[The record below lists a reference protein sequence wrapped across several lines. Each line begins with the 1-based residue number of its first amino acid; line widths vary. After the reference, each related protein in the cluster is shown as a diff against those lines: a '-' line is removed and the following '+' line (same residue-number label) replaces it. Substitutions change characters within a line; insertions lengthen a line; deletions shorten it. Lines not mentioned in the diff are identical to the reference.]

1 MRVLVVGGAGYL
13 GGSVTDLLQAR
24 SIPFT
29 VYDALLYEP
38 HYLKPCDFIRGDVRD
53 YEKLAKVLPNYTHV
67 IWLAALVGDGAC
79 AIKPELTKAVNQDSV
94 EWLSAHYNGRIVFFS
109 TCSVYGEHDG
119 MVDENG
125 VTNPLSVYA
134 ETKLQAESYLRD
146 KNALIFRLGT
156 AFGISDTYSR
166 PRMDLVVNAMAAS
179 AILNGSVTVYGGDQW
194 RPLVH
199 VRDIAR
205 ATVDNLN
212 RDVTGV
218 YNLATT
224 NTMIYKI
231 AEACAGETICLIKTV
246 PMDKADTR
254 NYRANVDK
262 ARKDKILTTARFN
275 TIGDGVR
282 EFFTLINSGR
292 ILNPSASYYFNVR
305 SVKERIRDGRIS

>member
-79 AIKPELTKAVNQDSV
+79 AIKPELTKAINQDSV
-94 EWLSAHYNGRIVFFS
+94 EWLAAHYSGRIVFFS

-134 ETKLQAESYLRD
+134 ETKLQAERYLRD

-179 AILNGSVTVYGGDQW
+179 AVLNSSVTVYGGDQW
-194 RPLVH
+194 RPLIH

-218 YNLATT
+218 YNLATL
-224 NTMIYKI
+224 NTMIYRI
-231 AEACAGETICLIKTV
+231 ADACAEETGCSIKTV

-254 NYRANVDK
+254 NYRADTRK
-262 ARKDKILTTARFN
+262 ASRDKIFTMFRVN
-275 TIGDGVR
+275 GIPDGVR
-282 EFFTLINSGR
+282 EFLTLINSGR
-292 ILNPSASYYFNVR
+292 ISNPNATSYFNMR